1 MLIFILA
8 LFVCAGLY
16 LKPIRFAA
24 YISVL
29 SPLFSEMA
37 IGNIGLNT
45 LFAIIAI
52 ISYILHYRFNFPV
65 KDNPYKWSI
74 ILMGLSVLISNYCS
88 SEPHIIPL
96 VTTLSG
102 LCMLLIISV
111 YANRGG
117 IFIIAFKLSK
127 HCL

>member
-1 MLIFILA
+1 MLIFIMA
-8 LFVCAGLY
+8 LFLCAGLY
-16 LKPIRFAA
+16 LKPVRFTA
-24 YISVL
+24 YICVL

-52 ISYILHYRFNFPV
+52 ISYILHYRMNMRFKN
-65 KDNPYKWSI
+65 NPFKWAI
-74 ILMGLSVLISNYCS
+74 VMMGVSVIVSNYCS

-96 VTTLSG
+96 IGAFSG
-102 LCMLLIISV
+102 LCMMLIISV

-117 IFIIAFKLSK
+117 IFHIAFKHSRC
-127 HCL
+127 CL